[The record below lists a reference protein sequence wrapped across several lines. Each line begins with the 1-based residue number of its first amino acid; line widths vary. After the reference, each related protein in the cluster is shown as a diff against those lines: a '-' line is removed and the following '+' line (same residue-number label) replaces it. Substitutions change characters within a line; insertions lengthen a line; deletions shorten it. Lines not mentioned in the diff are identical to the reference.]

1 MQLLKRSFHH
11 IRALR
16 SKVNQKE
23 DFMISETRKRK
34 LRSLVND
41 FLKKQ
46 LGSRKIQLSEI
57 EVRWLKSQYPEIN
70 IELGNPCT
78 ITRK

>member
-1 MQLLKRSFHH
+1 
-11 IRALR
+11 
-16 SKVNQKE
+16 
-23 DFMISETRKRK
+23 MISETRKRK